1 MQCAMHWHFFLSG
14 LQCSACHSLTSGC
27 MPHLAPFDRWAHG
40 GWTSDASHLLSCVQ
54 QEQQGTPLNGEALE
68 RDVRITDGGWR
79 QQRMLERM
87 SSDANS
93 FRGPDATAEH
103 AGSREVG
110 RQDAGSLSGGDSS
123 RYAFGD
129 QVDKFEQDP
138 AIGMRLT
145 PILSTSSVQFTAVA
159 DCITPACLNKHW
171 VTPAWGMCHIMHAA
185 TGPSRF

>member
-1 MQCAMHWHFFLSG
+1 MQCAMRWHFFLSG
-14 LQCSACHSLTSGC
+14 LQCSARQSLTPGC
-27 MPHLAPFDRWAHG
+27 MPRPSERWAHG

-54 QEQQGTPLNGEALE
+54 QEQQGTPLNVGDALE

-93 FRGPDATAEH
+93 FRGPDVTAEH

-129 QVDKFEQDP
+129 QADNSEQDP

-145 PILSTSSVQFTAVA
+145 PFLRV
-159 DCITPACLNKHW
+159 NH
-171 VTPAWGMCHIMHAA
+171 
-185 TGPSRF
+185 